1 MTAMV
6 QMTARNRL
14 VTPGKMVI
22 LFYPLYCVFD
32 LDRLMAYSYMSDD
45 SDFNQ
50 DLNPRY
56 VSMDEW
62 LMRKISRKRIFTFV
76 ATL

>member
-1 MTAMV
+1 M
-6 QMTARNRL
+6 
-14 VTPGKMVI
+14 I
-22 LFYPLYCVFD
+22 LFYPLYCVFN
-32 LDRLMAYSYMSDD
+32 LDRLTAYSYMSDD

-56 VSMDEW
+56 VPMDEW

>member
-14 VTPGKMVI
+14 VTV
-22 LFYPLYCVFD
+22 YPLYCVFD

>member
-1 MTAMV
+1 
-6 QMTARNRL
+6 
-14 VTPGKMVI
+14 
-22 LFYPLYCVFD
+22 
-32 LDRLMAYSYMSDD
+32 MAYSYMSDD

>member
-1 MTAMV
+1 
-6 QMTARNRL
+6 
-14 VTPGKMVI
+14 
-22 LFYPLYCVFD
+22 
-32 LDRLMAYSYMSDD
+32 MAYSYMSDD

-56 VSMDEW
+56 VPMDEW
-62 LMRKISRKRIFTFV
+62 LMRKTSRKRIFTFV

>member
-1 MTAMV
+1 MT
-6 QMTARNRL
+6 L
-14 VTPGKMVI
+14 GKTSNSSY
-22 LFYPLYCVFD
+22 LLHYVFD
-32 LDRLMAYSYMSDD
+32 LDRSMAYSYMSDD

-50 DLNPRY
+50 DLNPWY
-56 VSMDEW
+56 MSMDEW